1 MGCDPTNM
9 SERAGSMPS
18 TQWNNPMTG
27 PAYVGALRNAL
38 EKRTTDDTT
47 PPRTGDKQISI
58 RLDDFVFNH
67 IETIAEE
74 SGWSRDQVLHALINR
89 GLFDL
94 YQLVSPYIGEKIVNT
109 IVSRKFFSQ
118 LPEQE
123 AGG

>member
-1 MGCDPTNM
+1 M
-9 SERAGSMPS
+9 SERTGSTPP
-18 TQWNNPMTG
+18 TQLINPMAG
-27 PAYVGALRNAL
+27 PAYIGDLCDAL
-38 EKRTTDDTT
+38 EKRTTGNTI
-47 PPRTGDKQISI
+47 PPSTGEKQISI
-58 RLDDFVFNH
+58 RLDDFVFDH

-74 SGWSRDQVLHALINR
+74 SGWSCDQVLHALINR